1 MDVCTPSSSAFQE
14 RERERHPVRAGAGEG
29 ERLGELSTGG
39 EVKEGRTTTTN
50 QRRPIDFKS
59 CYD

>member
-39 EVKEGRTTTTN
+39 EVKEGRTTTTD
-50 QRRPIDFKS
+50 RF
-59 CYD
+59 

>member
-1 MDVCTPSSSAFQE
+1 MDGCVYSVLIGFSRE

-39 EVKEGRTTTTN
+39 EVKEGRTTTTD
-50 QRRPIDFKS
+50 RF
-59 CYD
+59 